1 MNGETL
7 IPTPPLITKMERL
20 RDRRKVNPDKPS
32 TPPTNIANEPKL
44 KDLLP
49 SPPSSAG
56 GLLNKRHNRPSGV
69 NVANPSANDSNVLLT
84 PDVDDVHLPF
94 EPFQVN
100 NTYNQPS
107 NNKLNSYNKATNK
120 KSNVFSDNK
129 SKVRSNATVDQDNNR
144 SYSADFVENLNSTN
158 TPSVQFP
165 DTPDLFGKDRRDPFM
180 HSKPAQRY
188 QKMANSKYHKQIRA
202 KNREFNPVITR
213 RSPNDTPLPSDSQFV
228 PGYHGLNVSDPSEHV
243 VNPFKLSPVTSPVV
257 DSKRSPVG
265 NGKRDSLTPDKILF
279 STTVNATR
287 TGGFFPSIPGAP
299 LLAPLED
306 AVGPVVVD
314 QIRYDEGVGKSYKI
328 RQHLRELQVRFPFH
342 GCW

>member
-1 MNGETL
+1 
-7 IPTPPLITKMERL
+7 
-20 RDRRKVNPDKPS
+20 
-32 TPPTNIANEPKL
+32 
-44 KDLLP
+44 
-49 SPPSSAG
+49 
-56 GLLNKRHNRPSGV
+56 
-69 NVANPSANDSNVLLT
+69 
-84 PDVDDVHLPF
+84 
-94 EPFQVN
+94 
-100 NTYNQPS
+100 
-107 NNKLNSYNKATNK
+107 
-120 KSNVFSDNK
+120 
-129 SKVRSNATVDQDNNR
+129 
-144 SYSADFVENLNSTN
+144 
-158 TPSVQFP
+158 
-165 DTPDLFGKDRRDPFM
+165 M

-287 TGGFFPSIPGAP
+287 SGGFFPAIPGAP

-314 QIRYDEGVGKSYKI
+314 QIRYDEGEGAESRI
-328 RQHLRELQVRFPFH
+328 GERQMGDRDESALGTTEETRSCLLPETPISERTIYSEWNTDLNVY
-342 GCW
+342 